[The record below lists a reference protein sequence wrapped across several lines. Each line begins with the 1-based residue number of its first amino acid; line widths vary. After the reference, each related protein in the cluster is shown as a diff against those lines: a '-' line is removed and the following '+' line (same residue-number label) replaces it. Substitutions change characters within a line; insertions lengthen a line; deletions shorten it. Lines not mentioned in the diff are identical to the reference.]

1 MGRCRGWSSAWLRG
15 SQEGAR
21 PLSGRS
27 VSYTTRAVRD
37 LKRLDPAAQ
46 RRVVDGI
53 DRHALTG
60 AGDVKRLRGT
70 RRGSW
75 RLRVGDWR
83 VLFTYD
89 SAEKAV
95 VIMRV
100 EHRSAVYRRK

>member
-1 MGRCRGWSSAWLRG
+1 MTRRRNVGSS
-15 SQEGAR
+15 
-21 PLSGRS
+21 
-27 VSYTTRAVRD
+27 
-37 LKRLDPAAQ
+37 
-46 RRVVDGI
+46 I

-100 EHRSAVYRRK
+100 EHRSAVYRHR